1 MGPNRGMFLKLN
13 GPGHLGSKGYPHTSF
28 SSGKF
33 PDTYKSFQI
42 GVVPPSDNKRKSNK
56 TDCFKIGDS
65 VEAVLARMSGD
76 FTRSEFVVGKD
87 Q

>member
-1 MGPNRGMFLKLN
+1 M
-13 GPGHLGSKGYPHTSF
+13 
-28 SSGKF
+28 
-33 PDTYKSFQI
+33 
-42 GVVPPSDNKRKSNK
+42 VPPSDNKRKSNK